1 MKPIIRVDNLWKRYR
16 IGTTDAAY
24 ATFRES
30 LTSAVTNSSSRMRAR
45 LRGTPVPARKDPE
58 AFWRSKDLISRSG
71 LERSLV

>member
-30 LTSAVTNSSSRMRAR
+30 LTRAVTNSSSRIAR
-45 LRGTPVPARKDPE
+45 STARHTRCLPEKTQRHSGARGT
-58 AFWRSKDLISRSG
+58 
-71 LERSLV
+71 